1 MENIVEKE
9 AKQFLRHFTKGR
21 IITMETLKSKLTE
34 KLYNFN
40 RDKDKLFFLNVLRK
54 EVENEKIEHE
64 KTCNTPNCSIS
75 EDNALGL
82 FLIDQEIEG
91 ISEYYEY
98 KPKPD
103 DEFSTQERVDL
114 HNKLN
119 IIADKLE
126 EMGLGQEIIFDEIDS
141 LKENFNLGKK
151 NWFQLLKGKLIDLG
165 IKHILE
171 VAILKDLYG
180 ELSDGYDIVK
190 SMISK

>member
-1 MENIVEKE
+1 
-9 AKQFLRHFTKGR
+9 
-21 IITMETLKSKLTE
+21 METLKSKLTE

-64 KTCNTPNCSIS
+64 KTCNTPNWSIS

-103 DEFSTQERVDL
+103 DELSTQERV
-114 HNKLN
+114 
-119 IIADKLE
+119 E
-126 EMGLGQEIIFDEIDS
+126 
-141 LKENFNLGKK
+141 
-151 NWFQLLKGKLIDLG
+151 
-165 IKHILE
+165 
-171 VAILKDLYG
+171 
-180 ELSDGYDIVK
+180 
-190 SMISK
+190 